1 MTYIEVANMIT
12 TIGVPFAYYQFPNNT
27 EQACPFICFFFD
39 RSNDLAA
46 DNTNYQKI
54 RELNIELYTDNKDFE
69 LEETVESTLN
79 QNGLVFTREETYLK
93 SEQMYMVTFITQI
106 VLTDEITTE
115 V

>member
-1 MTYIEVANMIT
+1 MTYIEVANMIN

-93 SEQMYMVTFITQI
+93 AEQMYMVTFITQI